1 MCNIHHN
8 DNYSKYFFYN
18 ASSLYCFIATTLG
31 TVVAPRV
38 YWLMILIRY
47 VVKGQGQ
54 TVGLTLDKLNWLG

>member
-8 DNYSKYFFYN
+8 DNYSKYSFN
-18 ASSLYCFIATTLG
+18 ASSLYFIATTLG